1 MEGLLA
7 PEIKELVV
15 GKAEVRNIFTIPK
28 IGTIAGCAVTQGK
41 IVRTGKARLLRDNVV
56 VWAGNISSLRRFKE
70 DVREV
75 KENYECG
82 LGLEGFG
89 DIKPGDVI
97 ECFILEER
105 KATLKPEEP
114 KKFSAKG
121 EARESKQ

>member
-1 MEGLLA
+1 M
-7 PEIKELVV
+7 
-15 GKAEVRNIFTIPK
+15 
-28 IGTIAGCAVTQGK
+28 
-41 IVRTGKARLLRDNVV
+41 
-56 VWAGNISSLRRFKE
+56 
-70 DVREV
+70 
-75 KENYECG
+75 
-82 LGLEGFG
+82 GLEGFG